1 LQGRQSRGI
10 VREKEER
17 YHEGTE
23 EKHCRGSRGEVSKR
37 KQRGTASQR
46 MGRRGIVEEAEERH
60 PRGSKG
66 EALQSKQ
73 MKGIAGKAEEKHHK
87 GDR

>member
-1 LQGRQSRGI
+1 LQGTQSRGI
-10 VREKEER
+10 VRGKEER

-23 EKHCRGSRGEVSKR
+23 EKHCRGSRGEVLKR
-37 KQRGTASQR
+37 KQKGTASQR

-60 PRGSKG
+60 RRGSKR
-66 EALQSKQ
+66 EALESRQR
-73 MKGIAGKAEEKHHK
+73 KGIAGKAEEKHHK